1 MDIYIVLFS
10 YIYSGDDMRKRQDK
24 SKLTT
29 VEKLTQALEV
39 PAPALTKTALIQ
51 LLGNRECIV
60 EGCQG
65 ILEYSDDKIKLNIG
79 NGVLI
84 FFGDNLTIRA
94 LNGDGAVVEGRI
106 MNLEFG
112 S

>member
-1 MDIYIVLFS
+1 
-10 YIYSGDDMRKRQDK
+10 MRKHK
-24 SKLTT
+24 EKNKLTT
-29 VEKLTQALEV
+29 AERITQALEV
-39 PAPALTKTALIQ
+39 PAPALSNAALIQ
-51 LLGNRECIV
+51 LLGNKECIV

-65 ILEYSDDKIKLNIG
+65 ILEYGNDRIKLNIG

-84 FFGDNLTIRA
+84 FVGDELTIRV

-106 MNLEFG
+106 VSLEFG